1 MQNNPKPKPVILLI
15 LDGFG
20 HSDTVENNAIAQAS
34 TPNLDAIKA
43 QFPHMLINAS
53 EHYVGLPDGQM
64 GNSEVGH
71 LNIGAGRIVFQD
83 FERINNSISSGEFFK
98 HAELVKALQNLKA
111 NNKALH
117 IYGLLSDGGVHS
129 HISHIL
135 TMLEMAA
142 QQGLQRIYL
151 HAFLD
156 GRDTPPISAVPYLAA
171 VEDKIKVLG
180 VGKIASVSGR
190 FYSMDRDKRW
200 ERVAPAYEML
210 VNGVG
215 EFTAATASEA
225 LHNAYARKE
234 SDEFVKCTVI
244 RKPNESPLRLED
256 GDAVVYMNFRSD
268 RTRQMTDAILNAEF
282 TGFER
287 STGFEKNKVPKLSAY
302 FTLTQYDAKQTK
314 ATPIFAATSVPNT
327 FGEYL
332 QNLNLTQLRIAE
344 TEKYPHVT
352 FFFNGGEETV
362 FKGEERILV
371 PSPKVATYD
380 LQPEMSAAEV
390 TDKLVEAIISK
401 KYNAIICNYANGD
414 MVGHSGILA
423 AAVKA
428 VETLDTC
435 VGRVVQAARDAGA
448 EVIITADHGNAEAM
462 FDHASNQAHTQHTV
476 NLVPLIYVGRPALLA
491 NTGALSDI
499 APTLLAMMGLPQ
511 PAEMTGKNLLTFVS

>member
-1 MQNNPKPKPVILLI
+1 MPKITNVVLLI

-20 HSDTVENNAIAQAS
+20 HREAIENNAIAQAR
-34 TPNLDAIKA
+34 TPHLDALKA
-43 QFPHMLINAS
+43 QFPNTTINAS

-83 FERINNSISSGEFFK
+83 FERINNSIASGEFFQHK
-98 HAELVKALQNLKA
+98 ALVKCMQNLKA

-117 IYGLLSDGGVHS
+117 IFGLLSDGGVHS
-129 HISHIL
+129 HIDHIL
-135 TMLEMAA
+135 TMLTMAA
-142 QQGLQRIYL
+142 QQGLSKIYI

-156 GRDTPPISAVPYLAA
+156 GRDSPPISAVPYLAV
-171 VEDKIKVLG
+171 VEDKIKALG

-200 ERVAPAYEML
+200 ERVAPAYNMI

-215 EFTAATASEA
+215 EFTEATASVA

-244 RKPNESPLRLED
+244 RKTNESPTRLED

-268 RTRQMTDAILNAEF
+268 RARQLTDAILNEHFA
-282 TGFER
+282 GFER
-287 STGFEKNKVPKLSAY
+287 SRVVQLSAY
-302 FTLTQYDAKQTK
+302 FTLTQHDVNQRK

-327 FGEYL
+327 FGEYIS
-332 QNLNLTQLRIAE
+332 NLGLTQLRIAE

-362 FKGEERILV
+362 FKGEERIMV

-380 LQPEMSAAEV
+380 LQPEMSAPEM
-390 TDKLVEAIISK
+390 TDKLVTAIKSK

-414 MVGHSGILA
+414 MVGHTGNLA
-423 AAVKA
+423 AGIKA
-428 VETLDTC
+428 IETLDTC
-435 VGRVVQAARDAGA
+435 VGRVVAAAQSVGT
-448 EVIITADHGNAEAM
+448 EVIITADHGNAEQM
-462 FDHASNQAHTQHTV
+462 FDGDNNQAHTQHTT
-476 NLVPLIYVGRPALLA
+476 NLVPFIYVGRKASIA
-491 NTGALSDI
+491 NTGALSDL
-499 APTLLAMMGLPQ
+499 APTLLSMMGVPQ
-511 PAEMTGKNLLTFVS
+511 PAEMTGKSLVNFNAN

>member
-1 MQNNPKPKPVILLI
+1 MQRL
-15 LDGFG
+15 
-20 HSDTVENNAIAQAS
+20 
-34 TPNLDAIKA
+34 
-43 QFPHMLINAS
+43 
-53 EHYVGLPDGQM
+53 
-64 GNSEVGH
+64 
-71 LNIGAGRIVFQD
+71 
-83 FERINNSISSGEFFK
+83 
-98 HAELVKALQNLKA
+98 
-111 NNKALH
+111 
-117 IYGLLSDGGVHS
+117 
-129 HISHIL
+129 
-135 TMLEMAA
+135 

-171 VEDKIKVLG
+171 VEDKIKALG
-180 VGKIASVSGR
+180 VGKIVSVSGR

-200 ERVAPAYEML
+200 ERVLPAYNML

-215 EFTAATASEA
+215 EFTEATASEA

-244 RKPNESPLRLED
+244 CKLNESPLRLED

-268 RTRQMTDAILNAEF
+268 RTRQVTDALLNPDF
-282 TGFER
+282 TGFTR
-287 STGFEKNKVPKLSAY
+287 SRVPKLSGY

-362 FKGEERILV
+362 FKGEDRILV

-380 LQPEMSAAEV
+380 LQPEMSAPEV
-390 TDKLVEAIISK
+390 TDKLVEAITSK
-401 KYNAIICNYANGD
+401 KYNAIICNYANSD

-428 VETLDTC
+428 VEALDTC
-435 VGRVVQAARDAGA
+435 VGRVVQAAREVGA

-462 FDHASNQAHTQHTV
+462 FDHDSNQAHTQHTV

-491 NTGALSDI
+491 DTGALSDI

-511 PAEMTGKNLLTFVS
+511 PVEMTGKNLLTFVS

>member
-1 MQNNPKPKPVILLI
+1 MQITPVILLI

-20 HSDTVENNAIAQAS
+20 HSDAIADNAIAQANM
-34 TPNLDAIKA
+34 PNLDAIKA
-43 QFPHMLINAS
+43 KFPHMLINAS

-98 HAELVKALQNLKA
+98 HAALVKCLQNLKA

-117 IYGLLSDGGVHS
+117 IFGLLSDGGVHS
-129 HISHIL
+129 HIDHIL
-135 TMLEMAA
+135 TMLTMAA
-142 QQGLQRIYL
+142 QQGLTHIYI

-171 VEDKIKVLG
+171 VEDKIKALG

-200 ERVAPAYEML
+200 ERVLPAYNML
-210 VNGVG
+210 VDGEG
-215 EFTAATASEA
+215 EFIEATASEA

-234 SDEFVKCTVI
+234 TDEFVKCTSI
-244 RKPNESPLRLED
+244 RKPNEAAIRLED

-268 RTRQMTDAILNAEF
+268 RARQMTDAILNENFA
-282 TGFER
+282 GFKR
-287 STGFEKNKVPKLSAY
+287 NRVPQLSAY
-302 FTLTQYDAKQTK
+302 FTLTQHDANQTH
-314 ATPIFAATSVPNT
+314 ATPIFAATAVPNT

-332 QNLNLTQLRIAE
+332 QNLGLTQLRIAE

-362 FKGEERILV
+362 FRGEERIMV
-371 PSPKVATYD
+371 ASPKVATYD
-380 LQPEMSAAEV
+380 LQPEMSAPEV
-390 TDKLVEAIISK
+390 TDKLVEAIKSK

-414 MVGHSGILA
+414 MVGHTGNIDA
-423 AAVKA
+423 AIKA

-435 VGRVVQAARDAGA
+435 VGRVVSAAQNVGA

-462 FDHASNQAHTQHTV
+462 FDHISNQAHTQHTI
-476 NLVPLIYVGRPALLA
+476 NLVPFIYVGRKAALA

-511 PAEMTGKNLLTFVS
+511 PVEMTGKSLISFNA

>member
-1 MQNNPKPKPVILLI
+1 MQTTPVILLI

-20 HSDTVENNAIAQAS
+20 HSDAIADNAIAQANM
-34 TPNLDAIKA
+34 PNLDAMKR
-43 QFPHMLINAS
+43 QFPHTLINAS

-98 HAELVKALQNLKA
+98 HAALVKCLQNLKA
-111 NNKALH
+111 TNKALH
-117 IYGLLSDGGVHS
+117 IFGLLSDGGVHS
-129 HISHIL
+129 HIEHIL

-142 QQGLQRIYL
+142 QQGLQHIYI

-156 GRDTPPISAVPYLAA
+156 GRDTPPISAVPYLAT
-171 VEDKIKVLG
+171 VEDKIRALG

-210 VNGVG
+210 VNGIG
-215 EFTAATASEA
+215 EFTEGTTSEA

-234 SDEFVKCTVI
+234 TDEFVKCTAI
-244 RKPNESPLRLED
+244 RKPNEAATRIED
-256 GDAVVYMNFRSD
+256 GDAIVYMNFRSD
-268 RTRQMTDAILNAEF
+268 RARQITDAILNEKFDGF
-282 TGFER
+282 TR
-287 STGFEKNKVPKLSAY
+287 SRVPKLSAY
-302 FTLTQYDAKQTK
+302 FTLTQHDANQTR
-314 ATPIFAATSVPNT
+314 ATPIFAATAVPNT

-332 QNLNLTQLRIAE
+332 QNCGLTQLRIAE

-362 FKGEERILV
+362 FKGEERIMV
-371 PSPKVATYD
+371 ASPKVVTYD
-380 LQPEMSAAEV
+380 LQPEMSAPEV
-390 TDKLVEAIISK
+390 TDKLVEAINSK

-414 MVGHSGILA
+414 MVGHTGNIHA
-423 AAVKA
+423 AINA

-435 VGRVVQAARDAGA
+435 VGRVVAAAQGVGA

-462 FDHASNQAHTQHTV
+462 FDHISNQAHTQHTV
-476 NLVPLIYVGRPALLA
+476 NLVPFIYVGRPAVIAKLGS
-491 NTGALSDI
+491 NIGALSDI
-499 APTLLAMMGLPQ
+499 APTLLAIMGLPQ
-511 PAEMTGKNLLTFVS
+511 PIEMTGKNLLTFAA

>member
-1 MQNNPKPKPVILLI
+1 MQTTPVILLI

-20 HSDTVENNAIAQAS
+20 HSDAVADNAIAQANM
-34 TPNLDAIKA
+34 PNFDAIKA
-43 QFPHMLINAS
+43 KFPHTLINAS

-83 FERINNSISSGEFFK
+83 FERINNSIASGEFFK
-98 HAELVKALQNLKA
+98 HAALVKCMQKLKA

-117 IYGLLSDGGVHS
+117 IFGLLSDGGVHS
-129 HISHIL
+129 HIEHIL
-135 TMLEMAA
+135 SMLEMAA
-142 QQGLQRIYL
+142 QQGLAKIYI

-171 VEDKIKVLG
+171 VEDKIKALG

-200 ERVAPAYEML
+200 ERVAPAYNMI
-210 VNGVG
+210 VNGKA

-234 SDEFVKCTVI
+234 SDEFVKCAVI
-244 RKPNESPLRLED
+244 RKPNDAPIRLED

-268 RTRQMTDAILNAEF
+268 RARQITDAILKEQF
-282 TGFER
+282 SGFER
-287 STGFEKNKVPKLSAY
+287 ARVPQLSAY
-302 FTLTQYDAKQTK
+302 FTLTQHDVNQTK
-314 ATPIFAATSVPNT
+314 ATPIFAATAVPNT

-332 QNLNLTQLRIAE
+332 QNCGLTQLRIAE

-362 FKGEERILV
+362 FKGEDRIMV

-380 LQPEMSAAEV
+380 LQPEMSAPEV
-390 TDKLVEAIISK
+390 TDKLVEAIKSK

-414 MVGHSGILA
+414 MVGHTGNIHA
-423 AAVKA
+423 AIKA

-435 VGRVVQAARDAGA
+435 VGRVVAAAQSAGA

-462 FDHASNQAHTQHTV
+462 FDHTSNQAHTQHTV
-476 NLVPLIYVGRPALLA
+476 NLVPLIYVGRGAALT

-511 PAEMTGKNLLTFVS
+511 PIEMTGKSLVSFNA

>member
-1 MQNNPKPKPVILLI
+1 MQTTPVILLI

-20 HSDTVENNAIAQAS
+20 HSDTVENNAVAQAN
-34 TPNLDAIKA
+34 TPNLDCIKKY
-43 QFPHMLINAS
+43 FPHTLINAS

-83 FERINNSISSGEFFK
+83 FERINNSIANGEFFK
-98 HAELVKALQNLKA
+98 HTALVKALQNLKT
-111 NNKALH
+111 NDKALH

-129 HISHIL
+129 HINHIL
-135 TMLEMAA
+135 AMLEMAA
-142 QQGLQRIYL
+142 QQGLSKIYI

-171 VEDKIKVLG
+171 VEDKIKTLG
-180 VGKIASVSGR
+180 VGKVASISGR

-210 VNGVG
+210 VNGVT
-215 EFTAATASEA
+215 EFAEATASEA

-244 RKPNESPLRLED
+244 KAPLQAPLRLED

-268 RTRQMTDAILNAEF
+268 RARQLTDAILNEKF
-282 TGFER
+282 DGFER
-287 STGFEKNKVPKLSAY
+287 SRVVQLSGF
-302 FTLTQYDAKQTK
+302 FTLTQHDQNQKKT
-314 ATPIFAATSVPNT
+314 TPIFAQTMVKNT
-327 FGEYL
+327 FGELL
-332 QNLNLTQLRIAE
+332 QSHGLTQLRIAE

-362 FKGEERILV
+362 FKGEDRIMV

-380 LQPEMSAAEV
+380 LQPEMSAPEV
-390 TDKLVEAIISK
+390 TDRLVEAINSK

-414 MVGHSGILA
+414 MVGHSGILSA
-423 AAVKA
+423 AIKA

-435 VGRVVQAARDAGA
+435 VGRVVFAAKSAGA

-462 FDHASNQAHTQHTV
+462 FDHVSNQAHTQHTV
-476 NLVPLIYVGRPALLA
+476 NMVPLMYIGRPALLA

-511 PAEMTGKNLLTFVS
+511 PEEMTGKNLITFNA

>member
-1 MQNNPKPKPVILLI
+1 MPTTPVILLI

-20 HSDTVENNAIAQAS
+20 HSDAVENNAFAQAN
-34 TPNLDAIKA
+34 TPNLDAIKMR
-43 QFPHMLINAS
+43 FPHMLINAS

-98 HAELVKALQNLKA
+98 HADLVKALQHLKIT
-111 NNKALH
+111 NKALH

-135 TMLEMAA
+135 AMLEMAT
-142 QQGLQRIYL
+142 QQGLSKIYI

-171 VEDKIKVLG
+171 VEDKIKALG

-190 FYSMDRDKRW
+190 FYGMDRDKRW
-200 ERVAPAYEML
+200 ERVAPAYDML
-210 VNGVG
+210 VNGIG
-215 EFTAATASEA
+215 EFTEATASGA
-225 LHNAYARKE
+225 LHNAYVRKE

-244 RKPNESPLRLED
+244 RKPNEPATRLED

-268 RTRQMTDAILNAEF
+268 RTRQMTDALLNPDF

-287 STGFEKNKVPKLSAY
+287 SRVPQLSGY
-302 FTLTQYDAKQTK
+302 FTLTQYDARQTR
-314 ATPIFAATSVPNT
+314 ATPIFAPFSVPNT

-352 FFFNGGEETV
+352 FFFNGGEDAV

-380 LQPEMSAAEV
+380 LQPEMSAPEV
-390 TDKLVEAIISK
+390 TDKLVEAIKSR

-414 MVGHSGILA
+414 MVGHSGILSA
-423 AAVKA
+423 AIKA
-428 VETLDTC
+428 IETLDTC
-435 VGRVVQAARDAGA
+435 VGRVVAAAQSAGA

-462 FDHASNQAHTQHTV
+462 FDHDSNQAHTQHTV
-476 NLVPLIYVGRPALLA
+476 NLVPLIYVGRNASLTT
-491 NTGALSDI
+491 TGALSDI

-511 PAEMTGKNLLTFVS
+511 PKEMTGKNLITFVS